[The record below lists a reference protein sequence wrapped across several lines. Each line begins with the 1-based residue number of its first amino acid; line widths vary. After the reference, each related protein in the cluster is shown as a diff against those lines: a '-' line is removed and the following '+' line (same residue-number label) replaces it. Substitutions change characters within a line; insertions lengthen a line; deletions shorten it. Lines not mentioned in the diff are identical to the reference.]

1 MARASRSRPDLSPT
15 AYALLGLLSFGREL
29 SGYELKRWADGSIR
43 FFYAAPAMSQVYRE
57 LDRLR
62 DAGLVTAR
70 DVPGGATRV
79 TRVHRI
85 TDEGTAALRA
95 WLDDQPAGQPVLKH
109 GVALRVFLGHLADR
123 ERLRAT
129 VAEHRR
135 RCEELLLELEG
146 VEADLGDDPTWHHA
160 RLVAEWGRTYYAAE
174 VEAARRL
181 EARLAG
187 AGDGRRAVGERGP
200 EQ

>member
-1 MARASRSRPDLSPT
+1 MAQARPSSTDLAPADLSPT

-29 SGYELKRWADGSIR
+29 SGYELKRWADGSLR

-57 LDRLR
+57 LERLGH
-62 DAGLVTAR
+62 AGLVTAR
-70 DVPGGATRV
+70 EVPGAGTRV

-85 TDEGTAALRA
+85 TSEGTAALRQ
-95 WLDDQPAGQPVLKH
+95 WLDGQAGPPVLKH

-129 VAEHRR
+129 VAEHRA
-135 RCEELLLELEG
+135 RCEELLAE
-146 VEADLGDDPTWHHA
+146 VEAVHADLGDDPTWHYA

-174 VEAARRL
+174 VDAARRL
-181 EARLAG
+181 EARLA
-187 AGDGRRAVGERGP
+187 D
-200 EQ
+200 

>member
-1 MARASRSRPDLSPT
+1 MAGATPAPSPT
-15 AYALLGLLSFGREL
+15 GYALLGLLSFGREL
-29 SGYELKRWADGSIR
+29 SGYELKRWADGSLR

-62 DAGLVTAR
+62 EAGLVTAR
-70 DVPGGATRV
+70 DVPGGATRT

-85 TDEGTAALRA
+85 TEAGSAALRQ
-95 WLDDQPAGQPVLKH
+95 WLDDQPAASPLLKH
-109 GVALRVFLGHLADR
+109 SVALRVFLGHLADP

-135 RCEELLLELEG
+135 RCEELLAE
-146 VEADLGDDPTWHHA
+146 VEAVHEDLGDDPTWHYA
-160 RLVAEWGRTYYAAE
+160 RLVADWGRTYYAAE

-181 EARLAG
+181 EERL
-187 AGDGRRAVGERGP
+187 
-200 EQ
+200 